1 MTTSRPVVFAG
12 GPLHGQIKQLPRE
25 YQRFEV
31 AQAPK
36 FNIMDE
42 PPVEPSAYVDIRTG
56 FYRPLY
62 ERAWVDV
69 AGIECEVWGWRGWDA
84 PVTGG

>member
-1 MTTSRPVVFAG
+1 MTTSRTVGFMG
-12 GPLHGQIKQLPRE
+12 GPLHGQIKQVPLE

-42 PPVEPSAYVDIRTG
+42 PPVEPSANVDITRG
-56 FYRPLY
+56 FYLPMRDGPARY
-62 ERAWVDV
+62 RVDV
-69 AGIECEVWGWRGWDA
+69 EGLECEVWGWMGWD
-84 PVTGG
+84 T